1 MDLIGS
7 SAARRLQITKYE
19 IKMIKKIISGGQ
31 PGVERAA
38 LDAAIKLNI
47 PHKGWTYK
55 TRRTDEGILPD
66 KYRVKESEDISF
78 SDRIKKNVLAADA
91 TAILTRGGLT
101 IGLKIVKDCAEKHN
115 RPYLHVDLNE
125 NPLNSASALIR
136 KWMIN
141 NQLEAIYFTG
151 SKSIDD
157 IHLNQEVIRIIEGI
171 CRMESEQEQLPGFSE
186 KDDHFQS

>member
-1 MDLIGS
+1 
-7 SAARRLQITKYE
+7 
-19 IKMIKKIISGGQ
+19 MIKKIISGGQ

-47 PHKGWTYK
+47 PHSGWAYK

-66 KYRVKESEDISF
+66 KYGVKESVDVSF
-78 SDRIKKNVLAADA
+78 TDRIEKNVLDSDA
-91 TAILTRGGLT
+91 TAILTHGSLT
-101 IGLKIVKDCAEKHN
+101 IGLKIVKDYAEKHN

-125 NPLNSASALIR
+125 NPLNLASALIR

-151 SKSIDD
+151 SKSTGGPNI
-157 IHLNQEVIRIIEGI
+157 NQEVIQIIEGI
-171 CRMESEQEQLPGFSE
+171 CRIESEQEKLPGFPE
-186 KDDHFQS
+186 KDDHSPS

>member
-1 MDLIGS
+1 
-7 SAARRLQITKYE
+7 
-19 IKMIKKIISGGQ
+19 MIKKIISGGQ

-66 KYRVKESEDISF
+66 KYRVKESEGVGF
-78 SDRIKKNVLAADA
+78 SDRIEKNVLASDA
-91 TAILTRGGLT
+91 TAVLTHGSLT
-101 IGLKIVKDCAEKHN
+101 IGLKIVKDFAEKHN

-141 NQLEAIYFTG
+141 NQLESIYFTG
-151 SKSIDD
+151 SKSTDST
-157 IHLNQEVIRIIEGI
+157 HLHQEVIRIIEGI
-171 CRMESEQEQLPGFSE
+171 CRMENEQEGLPGFSE
-186 KDDHFQS
+186 KKDHSPS

>member
-1 MDLIGS
+1 
-7 SAARRLQITKYE
+7 
-19 IKMIKKIISGGQ
+19 MIKKIISGGQ

-47 PHKGWTYK
+47 PHEGWTYK

-78 SDRIKKNVLAADA
+78 SERIEKNVLASDA

-151 SKSIDD
+151 SKLVDD

-171 CRMESEQEQLPGFSE
+171 CRMESEQDLLPVFSA

>member
-1 MDLIGS
+1 M
-7 SAARRLQITKYE
+7 
-19 IKMIKKIISGGQ
+19 
-31 PGVERAA
+31 
-38 LDAAIKLNI
+38 
-47 PHKGWTYK
+47 
-55 TRRTDEGILPD
+55 PD

-78 SDRIKKNVLAADA
+78 SDRIEKNVLAADA

-115 RPYLHVDLNE
+115 RPYLHIDLNE

-157 IHLNQEVIRIIEGI
+157 THLNQEVIRIIEGI
-171 CRMESEQEQLPGFSE
+171 CRMESEQEQLPGFRKKMTISSRNST
-186 KDDHFQS
+186 DQ

>member
-1 MDLIGS
+1 
-7 SAARRLQITKYE
+7 
-19 IKMIKKIISGGQ
+19 MIKKIISGGQ

-78 SDRIKKNVLAADA
+78 SDRIEKNVLASDA

-115 RPYLHVDLNE
+115 RPYLHIDLNE

-186 KDDHFQS
+186 KDDHFNRNSTD

>member
-1 MDLIGS
+1 
-7 SAARRLQITKYE
+7 
-19 IKMIKKIISGGQ
+19 MIKKIISGGQ

-66 KYRVKESEDISF
+66 KYCVKESEDVSF
-78 SDRIKKNVLAADA
+78 SDRIEKNVLAADA

-115 RPYLHVDLNE
+115 RPYLHIDLND

-157 IHLNQEVIRIIEGI
+157 THLNQEVIRIIEGI